1 LIFRS
6 TAKLI
11 LFIIGLAPLTW
22 LVTALTCDSIYG
34 TMLMSVDPVQKL
46 NRELGDWALIFL
58 MVTLSVGPL
67 SKILKRK
74 NLIALRRM
82 LGLLTYFYAVLH
94 LTSYIIIDLQ
104 LDWHEFVKDVTKRN
118 FIILGMTSVVLLTPL
133 ALTSNNISLKILGSK
148 SWKKL
153 HYLVYPAAIIAI
165 IHFFMMIRA
174 DYHRPI
180 IYASLLFALLIY
192 RIWTI
197 EIKNTKIISRFRS
210 KI

>member
-1 LIFRS
+1 
-6 TAKLI
+6 
-11 LFIIGLAPLTW
+11 
-22 LVTALTCDSIYG
+22 
-34 TMLMSVDPVQKL
+34 MSVDPVQKL

>member
-1 LIFRS
+1 MIFRS

-58 MVTLSVGPL
+58 MVTLYIGPL

-82 LGLLTYFYAVLH
+82 LGLLTYFYVVLH
-94 LTSYIIIDLQ
+94 LASYIIIDLQ

-133 ALTSNNISLKILGSK
+133 ALTSNNISLKILGPK
-148 SWKKL
+148 SWKNL
-153 HYLVYPAAIIAI
+153 HYLAYPAAIIAI

-197 EIKNTKIISRFRS
+197 EIKKTPR
-210 KI
+210 

>member
-1 LIFRS
+1 MIFRS

-34 TMLMSVDPVQKL
+34 TILMSVDPVQKL

-180 IYASLLFALLIY
+180 IYASLLFTLLIY

-197 EIKNTKIISRFRS
+197 EIKKTPR
-210 KI
+210 

>member
-1 LIFRS
+1 MIFRS

-34 TMLMSVDPVQKL
+34 TILMSVDPVQKL

-58 MVTLSVGPL
+58 IVTLSVGPL

-180 IYASLLFALLIY
+180 MYASLLFALLIY

-197 EIKNTKIISRFRS
+197 EIKNTKIVSRFRS

>member
-1 LIFRS
+1 MIFRS

-34 TMLMSVDPVQKL
+34 TILMSVDPVQKL

-180 IYASLLFALLIY
+180 IYASLLFALLIC

>member
-1 LIFRS
+1 MIFRS

-94 LTSYIIIDLQ
+94 LASYIIIDLQ

-197 EIKNTKIISRFRS
+197 EIKKHQDNL
-210 KI
+210 

>member
-1 LIFRS
+1 
-6 TAKLI
+6 
-11 LFIIGLAPLTW
+11 
-22 LVTALTCDSIYG
+22 
-34 TMLMSVDPVQKL
+34 MSVDPVQKL

-180 IYASLLFALLIY
+180 MYASLLLALLIY

>member
-1 LIFRS
+1 MIFRS

-34 TMLMSVDPVQKL
+34 TILMSVDPVQKL

-58 MVTLSVGPL
+58 IVTLSVGPL

-94 LTSYIIIDLQ
+94 LASYIIIDLQ

>member
-34 TMLMSVDPVQKL
+34 TILMSVDPVQKL

-58 MVTLSVGPL
+58 MVTLSLGPL

>member
-1 LIFRS
+1 MIFRS

-22 LVTALTCDSIYG
+22 LLTALTCDSIYG
-34 TMLMSVDPVQKL
+34 TMFMSVDPVQKL

-197 EIKNTKIISRFRS
+197 EIKKTPR
-210 KI
+210 

>member
-1 LIFRS
+1 MIFRS

-197 EIKNTKIISRFRS
+197 EIKKTPR
-210 KI
+210 

>member
-1 LIFRS
+1 MIFRS

-34 TMLMSVDPVQKL
+34 TILMSVDPVQKL

-197 EIKNTKIISRFRS
+197 EKKTPR
-210 KI
+210 

>member
-1 LIFRS
+1 MIFRS

-58 MVTLSVGPL
+58 MATLSVGPL
-67 SKILKRK
+67 SKILKRR

-82 LGLLTYFYAVLH
+82 LGLFTYFYAVLH

-197 EIKNTKIISRFRS
+197 EIKKHPDNL
-210 KI
+210 

>member
-6 TAKLI
+6 TPKLI

-34 TMLMSVDPVQKL
+34 TILMSVDPVQKL

>member
-1 LIFRS
+1 MIFRS

-34 TMLMSVDPVQKL
+34 TILMSVDPVQKL

-197 EIKNTKIISRFRS
+197 EIKKYQDNL
-210 KI
+210 

>member
-1 LIFRS
+1 MIFRS

-58 MVTLSVGPL
+58 MVTLSLGPL

-74 NLIALRRM
+74 NLISLRRM

>member
-34 TMLMSVDPVQKL
+34 TILMSVDPVQKL

-58 MVTLSVGPL
+58 IVTLSVGPL

>member
-1 LIFRS
+1 MIFRS

-11 LFIIGLAPLTW
+11 LFIVGLAPLTW

-34 TMLMSVDPVQKL
+34 TMFMSVDPVQKL

-94 LTSYIIIDLQ
+94 LSSYIIIDLQ

-197 EIKNTKIISRFRS
+197 EIKKTPR
-210 KI
+210 

>member
-1 LIFRS
+1 MIFRS

-11 LFIIGLAPLTW
+11 LFIVGLAPLTW

-34 TMLMSVDPVQKL
+34 TMFMSVDPVQKL

-58 MVTLSVGPL
+58 MVTLYIGPL

-82 LGLLTYFYAVLH
+82 LGLLTYFYVVLH
-94 LTSYIIIDLQ
+94 LASYIIIDLQ

-197 EIKNTKIISRFRS
+197 EIKKHQDNL
-210 KI
+210 

>member
-1 LIFRS
+1 MIFRS

-34 TMLMSVDPVQKL
+34 TILMSVDPVQKL

-58 MVTLSVGPL
+58 IVTLSVGPL

-197 EIKNTKIISRFRS
+197 EIKKHQDNL
-210 KI
+210 

>member
-1 LIFRS
+1 MIFRS

-34 TMLMSVDPVQKL
+34 TILMSVDPVQKL

-58 MVTLSVGPL
+58 IVTLSVGPL

>member
-1 LIFRS
+1 MIFRS

-197 EIKNTKIISRFRS
+197 EKKTPR
-210 KI
+210 

>member
-1 LIFRS
+1 MIFRS

-34 TMLMSVDPVQKL
+34 TILMSVDPVQKL

-58 MVTLSVGPL
+58 MVTLSVSPL

-197 EIKNTKIISRFRS
+197 EIKKTPR
-210 KI
+210 

>member
-1 LIFRS
+1 MIFGS

-34 TMLMSVDPVQKL
+34 TILMSVDPVQKL

>member
-1 LIFRS
+1 MIFRS

-34 TMLMSVDPVQKL
+34 TILMSVDPVQKL

-58 MVTLSVGPL
+58 IVTLSVGPL

-197 EIKNTKIISRFRS
+197 EIKNTKIVSRFRS
-210 KI
+210 KF

>member
-1 LIFRS
+1 MIFRS

-34 TMLMSVDPVQKL
+34 TILMSVDPVQKL

-58 MVTLSVGPL
+58 MVTLYIGPL

-82 LGLLTYFYAVLH
+82 LGLLTYFYVVLH
-94 LTSYIIIDLQ
+94 LASYIIIDLQ

>member
-1 LIFRS
+1 MIFRS
-6 TAKLI
+6 TPKLI

-34 TMLMSVDPVQKL
+34 TILMSVDPVQKL

-58 MVTLSVGPL
+58 IVTLSVGPL

>member
-1 LIFRS
+1 MIFRS

-34 TMLMSVDPVQKL
+34 TILMSVDPVQKL

-180 IYASLLFALLIY
+180 MYASLLFALLIY

-197 EIKNTKIISRFRS
+197 EIKNTKIVSRFRS

>member
-1 LIFRS
+1 MIFRS

-34 TMLMSVDPVQKL
+34 TILMSVDPVQKL

-58 MVTLSVGPL
+58 IVTLSVGPL

-82 LGLLTYFYAVLH
+82 LGLLTYFYVVLH
-94 LTSYIIIDLQ
+94 LASYIIIDLQ

>member
-1 LIFRS
+1 MIFRS

-34 TMLMSVDPVQKL
+34 TILMSVDPVQKL

-58 MVTLSVGPL
+58 MVTLYIGPL

>member
-1 LIFRS
+1 MIFRS

-34 TMLMSVDPVQKL
+34 TILMSVDPVQKL

-82 LGLLTYFYAVLH
+82 LGLLTYFYAVLP

-197 EIKNTKIISRFRS
+197 EKKIPR
-210 KI
+210 

>member
-1 LIFRS
+1 MIFRS

-34 TMLMSVDPVQKL
+34 TILMSVDPVQKL

-58 MVTLSVGPL
+58 MVTLSVSPL

-82 LGLLTYFYAVLH
+82 LGLLTYFYAILH

-148 SWKKL
+148 SWKKI

-197 EIKNTKIISRFRS
+197 EIKKYQDNL
-210 KI
+210 

>member
-1 LIFRS
+1 MIFRS

-34 TMLMSVDPVQKL
+34 TILMSVDPVQKL

-197 EIKNTKIISRFRS
+197 EIKKTPR
-210 KI
+210 

>member
-1 LIFRS
+1 MIFRS

-34 TMLMSVDPVQKL
+34 TILMSVDPVQKL

-58 MVTLSVGPL
+58 MVTLYIGPL

-197 EIKNTKIISRFRS
+197 EIKKHQDNL
-210 KI
+210 

>member
-1 LIFRS
+1 MIFRS

-197 EIKNTKIISRFRS
+197 EIKKTKIISRFRS

>member
-1 LIFRS
+1 MIFGS

-22 LVTALTCDSIYG
+22 LVTALTIDSIYG

-74 NLIALRRM
+74 NLIASRRM

-180 IYASLLFALLIY
+180 MYASLLLALLIY

>member
-1 LIFRS
+1 MIFRS

-34 TMLMSVDPVQKL
+34 TILMSVDPVQKL

-58 MVTLSVGPL
+58 IVTLSVGPL

-197 EIKNTKIISRFRS
+197 EKKYQDNL
-210 KI
+210 

>member
-1 LIFRS
+1 MIFRS

-34 TMLMSVDPVQKL
+34 TILMSVDPVQKL

-197 EIKNTKIISRFRS
+197 EIKKHQDNL
-210 KI
+210 